1 MPPAPLQSQNGVA
14 RSTSNRIDEHL
25 NSRKTPELFERSH
38 GSATNQH
45 RSPPGRSGSN
55 NFNFFDQSS
64 GNNRMGSTDRSFTAS
79 SNQFNKSDSDGK
91 NVRFEGSRRDGI
103 PLSNDKN
110 SSYRDP
116 QRSIGLRAR
125 TEQLEYKNDTDGH
138 RLKDNGEADQ
148 TEFSSSHA
156 ASSAPGRGG
165 SQNYNRSGNGLG
177 PRAGGFGG
185 GMNRGGYGG
194 MGGGYGGYGGGSMYG
209 MGGMGMGMG
218 MGMGSHMM
226 MGPFAWIYSLN
237 NIVHSIPMMLDVLGM
252 NSQMLYHIF
261 NETCALLM
269 KIINL
274 VKRSDF
280 RRFLQQKSRRSKM
293 LRMVFIIGSMGLA
306 SQALRL
312 AKLIADYHFSQ
323 RRRMHNA

>member
-25 NSRKTPELFERSH
+25 NGRKTPELTERSQ
-38 GSATNQH
+38 GS
-45 RSPPGRSGSN
+45 SPRNPSVRSGSS
-55 NFNFFDQSS
+55 NFNYSDH
-64 GNNRMGSTDRSFTAS
+64 GGVNNRMGSTDRSFTAS
-79 SNQFNKSDSDGK
+79 SNQLNKSAHDGK
-91 NVRFEGSRRDGI
+91 NVRFEGGRKTGNS
-103 PLSNDKN
+103 LANDDK

-125 TEQLEYKNDTDGH
+125 TEQLEYKNEVDGH
-138 RLKDNGEADQ
+138 RQKDSGDGDQADI
-148 TEFSSSHA
+148 SSSHPTGP
-156 ASSAPGRGG
+156 ASGRGYG
-165 SQNYNRSGNGLG
+165 QNFNRSGNGLG
-177 PRAGGFGG
+177 QRAGGFGG

-226 MGPFAWIYSLN
+226 MGPFSWIYSLN

-293 LRMVFIIGSMGLA
+293 LRLVFIIGAMGLA

>member
-1 MPPAPLQSQNGVA
+1 MPPAPLLSQNGVA
-14 RSTSNRIDEHL
+14 RSASNRIDEHL
-25 NSRKTPELFERSH
+25 NGRKISEHTERPH
-38 GSATNQH
+38 GSATSNQP
-45 RSPPGRSGSN
+45 RNPLGRSVNN
-55 NFNFFDQSS
+55 NFNFHDQSG
-64 GNNRMGSTDRSFTAS
+64 GNNRRGSTDRSFTAS
-79 SNQFNKSDSDGK
+79 SNQVNKSDHDGK
-91 NVRFEGSRRDGI
+91 NVRFEGGRRDGVA
-103 PLSNDKN
+103 LSNDSN
-110 SSYRDP
+110 SSFRDP
-116 QRSIGLRAR
+116 QRSVGLRAR
-125 TEQLEYKNDTDGH
+125 TEQLEYKNEGDVH
-138 RLKDNGEADQ
+138 RQKDSGEGDQ
-148 TEFSSSHA
+148 AEFSTSHPTT
-156 ASSAPGRGG
+156 STPGRGN

-177 PRAGGFGG
+177 PRAGGFGA

-194 MGGGYGGYGGGSMYG
+194 MGGGYGGYGGGGMYG
-209 MGGMGMGMG
+209 MGGMG

-226 MGPFAWIYSLN
+226 MGPFSWIYSLN

-293 LRMVFIIGSMGLA
+293 LRFVFIIGSMGLA

-323 RRRMHNA
+323 RRRMQNA